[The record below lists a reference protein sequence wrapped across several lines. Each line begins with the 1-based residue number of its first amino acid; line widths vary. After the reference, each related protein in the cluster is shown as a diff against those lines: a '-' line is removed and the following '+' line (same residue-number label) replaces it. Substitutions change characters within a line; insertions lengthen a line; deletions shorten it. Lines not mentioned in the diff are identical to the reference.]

1 VSDFV
6 FEQSILFLSGVT
18 IRSHDGRFYLILV
31 NSMGSI
37 SACFSVALR
46 VACQRNDL
54 GG

>member
-1 VSDFV
+1 
-6 FEQSILFLSGVT
+6 
-18 IRSHDGRFYLILV
+18 
-31 NSMGSI
+31 MGSI